1 VLFNSYIFVLA
12 FLPLT
17 FAIYHLCRAAG
28 ADRGAIFS
36 LVAASLFFYGWWSL
50 SGLALLLALMAA
62 NFVGASWLATSRKR
76 HGRLRQ
82 IVLFGAIAANLAV
95 LAYFKYANFFLENW
109 ASLTSGQVS
118 FVGVALPLGIS
129 FFTFQKIALMVDAYN
144 GKVERLNALDY
155 TLFVSFFPQL
165 IAGPI
170 VHHAEV
176 MPQFASRRVV
186 TSDDIARGITIFS
199 IGLAKK
205 VLIADTV
212 AQFAS
217 PVFDVATTGQA
228 PSFGHAWI
236 GALAYTL
243 QLYFDFSGYSD
254 MAIGAAL
261 LFGVRLPVNFA
272 SPYKATSII
281 EFWRRWHITLSRF
294 LRDYLYVPLG
304 GNRHGSTRQ
313 YLNLM
318 VTMLLGG
325 LWHGAGWTFVLW
337 GALHGLYLGVNH
349 GWRVLRE
356 VAGFTFPANA
366 FHRVVA
372 GLVTFVAIVVAWVIF
387 RAPDLASARLILS
400 AMAGLGGTSQPV
412 SDAQDAALLIA
423 ALLAF
428 VWLLPNTTELFGDTG
443 NLSKPV
449 VIRSFASLR
458 WTPSPAWAVCC
469 GAVLAVIL
477 MSLSRVTEFLYFQ
490 F

>member
-1 VLFNSYIFVLA
+1 VGS
-12 FLPLT
+12 
-17 FAIYHLCRAAG
+17 
-28 ADRGAIFS
+28 DRGARFF
-36 LVAASLFFYGWWSL
+36 LVAASLFFYGWWSP
-50 SGLALLLALMAA
+50 SGLLLLLGLMVA
-62 NFVGASWLATSRKR
+62 NFVGASWLAASRR
-76 HGRLRQ
+76 RDDRMRR

-109 ASLTSGQVS
+109 VSLTGGGQVS
-118 FVGVALPLGIS
+118 FVRVALPLGIS
-129 FFTFQKIALMVDAYN
+129 FFIFQKIALMVDSYN

-155 TLFVSFFPQL
+155 ALFVSFFPQL

-176 MPQFASRRVV
+176 MPQFANRGAV
-186 TSDDIARGITIFS
+186 TSDDVARGLTIFS

-205 VLIADTV
+205 ILIADTV
-212 AQFAS
+212 AQFAT
-217 PVFDVATTGQA
+217 PVFDAALAGHA

-236 GALAYTL
+236 AALAYTL

-304 GNRHGSTRQ
+304 GNRHGSTRR

-337 GALHGLYLGVNH
+337 GTLHGVYLGVNH
-349 GWRVLRE
+349 GWRALRE
-356 VAGFTFPANA
+356 VAGWTSPANA
-366 FHRVVA
+366 FHRIAA
-372 GLVTFVAIVVAWVIF
+372 GLLTFVAIVVAWVVF
-387 RAPDLASARLILS
+387 RAPDFASARLILS
-400 AMAGLGGTSQPV
+400 AMVGWGGTSQPV
-412 SDAQDAALLIA
+412 SDVQGATLLVA

-428 VWLLPNTTELFGDTG
+428 VWSLPNTMQLLSEKG
-443 NLSKPV
+443 NVAKPV
-449 VIRSFASLR
+449 MNWVAGLR
-458 WTPSPAWAVCC
+458 WTPSPAWAISC
-469 GAVLAVIL
+469 GAVLAMIF